1 MQQEPDI
8 SWILTSEAESNNIR
22 KLNKILVTPKS
33 RVVCEATV
41 VVSGYGD
48 LKVRKTQH
56 LDKGIKY
63 T

>member
-1 MQQEPDI
+1 M
-8 SWILTSEAESNNIR
+8 
-22 KLNKILVTPKS
+22 TPKS
-33 RVVCEATV
+33 RVVFEARV

-48 LKVRKTQH
+48 LKIRKTQY